1 VTEIRK
7 LLVANRGEIARRVFR
22 TCRALGIQTAAVYAP
37 ADTALPFVREADE
50 AVPVDSYLS
59 AERLVEAA
67 VRVGADAVHPGYGF
81 LAEDAAFA
89 RRCVDAGLTWVGPPP
104 DVLELAGSKLRARE
118 LAHRAEIP
126 VLDEEGGFPL
136 LVKASAGGGGRGMR
150 IVHTADELDAAKA
163 SAAREAEAAFGDG
176 TLYVERFV
184 AGARHVEVQILG
196 DTHGGLIH
204 LYGRDCT
211 VQRRWQKVIEEAPFT
226 DERVLDAAVRLGREL
241 GYVNAGTVEFLLAP
255 DGDFFFLEVNG
266 RLQVEHPVTEEVL
279 GLDLVELQLRVA
291 QGEPVPDL
299 VPPPHGHAIEA
310 RVYAE
315 GTGQLTRFELE
326 GAGVRVEAGV
336 ETGSV
341 VGGEF
346 DPMLAKVI
354 VHASTRPE
362 ALRRLEHALAGARI
376 HGVPTNRDALL
387 AAIRHPDFV
396 EDRLDTQW
404 FERLEHEPVTPR
416 LHAAA
421 AALAEQAARREAAR
435 VQRTI
440 PSGWRNVP
448 SQPQRISYEGF
459 EVEYR
464 YTRDGVALSVNG
476 EPLEDAF
483 VHACT
488 SELVELEV
496 DGVRRRYEVD
506 LVGGTAFVDSALGSS
521 TLLEVE
527 RFPDVA
533 EELVAGSL
541 VAPMPGTVV
550 RVAVVAGDRVEAG
563 HQLVAVEAMKM
574 EHTITAPHAGVVA
587 EVRVAAGD
595 QVDGGTVLVVLEDDD
610 G

>member
-22 TCRALGIQTAAVYAP
+22 TCHALGIGTVAVYAP
-37 ADTALPFVREADE
+37 ADAALPFVHEADE

-67 VRVGADAVHPGYGF
+67 VLVGADAVHPGYGF
-81 LAEDAAFA
+81 LAEDATFA

-118 LAHRAEIP
+118 LARRVEIP

-150 IVHTADELDAAKA
+150 IVQSAEELDAAKE

-196 DTHGGLIH
+196 DTHGGLVH

-299 VPPPHGHAIEA
+299 VPPPRGHAIEA
-310 RVYAE
+310 RIYAE
-315 GTGQLTRFELE
+315 GTGTLARF
-326 GAGVRVEAGV
+326 RVEEVRLETGV
-336 ETGSV
+336 EDESV

-346 DPMLAKVI
+346 DPMLAKAI
-354 VHASTRPE
+354 VHAPTRAE
-362 ALRRLEHALAGARI
+362 AIRKLEHALARAQI
-376 HGVPTNRDALL
+376 HGVPTNRDQLL
-387 AAIRHPDFV
+387 AVLRHPDFV
-396 EDRLDTQW
+396 ADELDTQW
-404 FERLEHEPVTPR
+404 FERLTHETSTPP

-421 AALAEQAARREAAR
+421 AALALQADRRAQAC
-435 VQRTI
+435 VQQTI
-440 PSGWRNVP
+440 PSGWRNVR
-448 SQPQRISYEGF
+448 SQPQRTSFEGF
-459 EVEYR
+459 EVEYSLA
-464 YTRDGVALSVNG
+464 RDGVELAVNG
-476 EPLEDAF
+476 EPLENAL
-483 VHACT
+483 VHTCT
-488 SELVELEV
+488 SEVVELEV
-496 DGVRRRYEVD
+496 AGVRRKYDVHV
-506 LVGGTAFVDSALGSS
+506 VGDVVYVDSSLGSS
-521 TLLEVE
+521 ALVEVP
-527 RFPDVA
+527 RFVEPGD
-533 EELVAGSL
+533 EHVAGSL

-550 RVAVVAGDRVEAG
+550 RVAVETGAHVEAG
-563 HQLVAVEAMKM
+563 QPLVAVEAMKM
-574 EHTITAPHAGVVA
+574 EHTISAPHAGVVS
-587 EVRVAAGD
+587 ELRVGAGD
-595 QVDGGTVLVVLEDDD
+595 QVDGGSVLVVLEADD